1 MPFTYSADGRL
12 LRFAWSGV
20 VTRDDLQRLN
30 ELMPELVPSIAMQC
44 GDVPQVL
51 HDFDAVE
58 ACDFPPISAYEHS
71 VQRKRILIPQPIR
84 SATIAKTSEVR
95 AMARVVQALNRNPNL
110 EMEIFDTEAAALA
123 WLAQE

>member
-1 MPFTYSADGRL
+1 M
-12 LRFAWSGV
+12 RFVWSGT
-20 VTRDDLQRLN
+20 VTRNDLQQLN

-51 HDFDAVE
+51 HDFDAVK

-71 VQRKRILIPQPIR
+71 VQRKRILIPQPIK

-110 EMEIFDTEAAALA
+110 EMEIFDSEEAALA